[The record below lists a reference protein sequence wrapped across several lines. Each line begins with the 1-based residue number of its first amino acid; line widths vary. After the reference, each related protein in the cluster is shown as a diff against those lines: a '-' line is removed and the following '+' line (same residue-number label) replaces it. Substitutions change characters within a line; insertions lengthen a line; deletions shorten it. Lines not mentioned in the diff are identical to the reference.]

1 MSSSFVHPERLLRR
15 GPWAWCQTGPAWVPS
30 CGAMG
35 RSFSFPFLPSSLGLT
50 YLAALL
56 HGGHCGSSVEG
67 VEGRGSA
74 LLLTRHPLSWP
85 GPAFP
90 GSSPENCCLGGVRG
104 PASCHD
110 ACFRP
115 PLQAASRQ
123 LCFRSQPF
131 CRVRGASVG
140 AALPLASAGS
150 TPLGALL
157 GTQPSPCFL
166 QAVELLLVAL
176 GDCAPLLSPPD
187 AVVVSPSPGP

>member
-1 MSSSFVHPERLLRR
+1 MSPSFVLPESSYAEA
-15 GPWAWCQTGPAWVPS
+15 PGPAARLAQPGSLPAGQGGQVI
-30 CGAMG
+30 
-35 RSFSFPFLPSSLGLT
+35 FLPSSLGLT
-50 YLAALL
+50 CLAALL

-85 GPAFP
+85 EPALP
-90 GSSPENCCLGGVRG
+90 GSSPENCGLGGVRG

-110 ACFRP
+110 ACFHP
-115 PLQAASRQ
+115 PLQAASRH

-131 CRVRGASVG
+131 RRVHGASVG

-150 TPLGALL
+150 TPLGAPL
-157 GTQPSPCFL
+157 GMQPSPCFL